1 MRKSRHKREN
11 CWEREAMKTDEWR
24 YYHRAVIPRTPPHV
38 VPDLRPIE
46 EGSIWKIWG
55 RGRPLLARWVT
66 DFDCGYETNWWYVIK
81 DTPFDIDALKA
92 KRRYEIT
99 KGLKILMSESSIRVN
114 IRRNC
119 IGFRLPRFLPGPPNT
134 VL

>member
-1 MRKSRHKREN
+1 MRKNRHKREN

-66 DFDCGYETNWWYVIK
+66 DFDCGYETNCQRCSENGG
-81 DTPFDIDALKA
+81 DLS
-92 KRRYEIT
+92 RR
-99 KGLKILMSESSIRVN
+99 
-114 IRRNC
+114 RR
-119 IGFRLPRFLPGPPNT
+119 GREPVT
-134 VL
+134 